1 MMEEVTMSVNESERR
16 AIAMQAIRDLEDS
29 CDSWERSGV
38 SGVRLQFLLRLLFDC
53 EVHYT
58 FGVNCNDAAFL

>member
-38 SGVRLQFLLRLLFDC
+38 SL
-53 EVHYT
+53 
-58 FGVNCNDAAFL
+58 